1 MHADDPLPP
10 DEPLA
15 DRVTTGL
22 AKVGIA
28 LKQQAWAEAGGR
40 GLTPTQGQVLAL
52 LRANPEGLRMGALAR
67 QLGVTQPTASDS
79 VAALARKGLV
89 AKGPAAGD
97 GRAVVVRLTPAGG
110 LQAAAAAA
118 WPDFLLEAVGEL
130 SAAEQAAFLRALV
143 TMIRTLQERG
153 RIPVARMCVSCRFFR
168 PFRHSDPARPHHC
181 AFVDAPF
188 GDGEL
193 RLDCPDHAAAPP
205 EQAAATWRAFR
216 APTETAPA
224 DSRRDP

>member
-1 MHADDPLPP
+1 VVGSNDHLPA

-15 DRVTTGL
+15 QRVTTGL

-52 LRANPEGLRMGALAR
+52 LRATPGGLRLGALAA
-67 QLGVTQPTASDS
+67 QLGVTAPTASDS
-79 VAALARKGLV
+79 VAALHRKGLV
-89 AKGPAAGD
+89 AKEPVAAD
-97 GRAVVVRLTPAGG
+97 GRAVVVRLTPTGTRE
-110 LQAAAAAA
+110 AAAAAD
-118 WPDFLLEAVGEL
+118 WPDFLLEAVDEL

-143 TMIRTLQERG
+143 TMIRTLQDKG
-153 RIPVARMCVSCRFFR
+153 RIPVARMCVSCRFFQ
-168 PFRHSDPARPHHC
+168 PYRHDDPARPHHC

-188 GDGEL
+188 GDGQL

-205 EQAAATWRAFR
+205 EQAARTWHSFR
-216 APTETAPA
+216 APA
-224 DSRRDP
+224 DPRRDP

>member
-1 MHADDPLPP
+1 MAGDRHDPLPP

-15 DRVTTGL
+15 KRLTTGL
-22 AKVGIA
+22 AKVGLA

-52 LRANPEGLRMGALAR
+52 LRANPGGLRPGELAT
-67 QLGVTQPTASDS
+67 QLGVTAATTSDS

-89 AKGPAAGD
+89 TKAALAGD
-97 GRAVVVRLTPAGG
+97 GRAVVVRLTPAGTRE
-110 LQAAAAAA
+110 AAAAAA

-130 SAAEQAAFLRALV
+130 SAGEQAAFLRGLV
-143 TMIRTLQERG
+143 TMIRTLQRNG
-153 RIPVARMCVSCRFFR
+153 RIPVARMCVSCQFFR
-168 PFRHSDPARPHHC
+168 PFVHDDPAAPHHC

-193 RLDCPDHAAAPP
+193 RLDCPDHLTAPTG
-205 EQAAATWRAFR
+205 QAERTWHAFR
-216 APTETAPA
+216 TPTTP
-224 DSRRDP
+224 RRDP

>member
-1 MHADDPLPP
+1 VRANDPLPP
-10 DEPLA
+10 DQPL
-15 DRVTTGL
+15 DERVTTGL

-52 LRANPEGLRMGALAR
+52 LRANPGGLRMGALAR

-79 VAALARKGLV
+79 VAALQRKGLV
-89 AKGPAAGD
+89 AKGPLADD
-97 GRAVVVRLTPAGG
+97 GRAVVVRLTPAGVRD
-110 LQAAAAAA
+110 AAAAAA

-130 SAAEQAAFLRALV
+130 SDAEQAIFLRALV
-143 TMIRTLQERG
+143 TMIRTLQEKG

-168 PFRHSDPARPHHC
+168 PFRHDDPARPHHC

-193 RLDCPDHAAAPP
+193 RLDCPDHAVAPP
-205 EQAAATWRAFR
+205 DQATRTWAAFR
-216 APTETAPA
+216 ARAAA
-224 DSRRDP
+224 DPRRDP

>member
-1 MHADDPLPP
+1 MGADPLPP

-15 DRVTTGL
+15 RRVTTGL
-22 AKVGIA
+22 AKVGLA

-52 LRANPEGLRMGALAR
+52 LRASPGGLRLGVLAA
-67 QLGVTQPTASDS
+67 QLGVTAATTSDS

-89 AKGPAAGD
+89 AKAALAGD
-97 GRAVVVRLTPAGG
+97 RRAVLVQLTPAGVRE
-110 LQAAAAAA
+110 AAAAAA
-118 WPDFLLEAVGEL
+118 WPDFLLEAVDEL
-130 SAAEQAAFLRALV
+130 SPDEQAAFLRGLV

-168 PFRHSDPARPHHC
+168 PYRHDHPTTPHHC

-193 RLDCPDHAAAPP
+193 RLDCPDHLPAPAG
-205 EQAAATWRAFR
+205 QAERTWHAFR
-216 APTETAPA
+216 TP
-224 DSRRDP
+224 RRDP

>member
-1 MHADDPLPP
+1 MRPNDPLPA
-10 DEPLA
+10 EQPLA
-15 DRVTTGL
+15 ERVTTGL

-40 GLTPTQGQVLAL
+40 GLTPTQGQALAL
-52 LRANPEGLRMGALAR
+52 LRANPGGLRMGALAR

-79 VAALARKGLV
+79 VAALQRKGLV
-89 AKGPAAGD
+89 AKAPLAGD
-97 GRAVVVRLTPAGG
+97 GRAVVVRLTPAGVRE
-110 LQAAAAAA
+110 AAAAAA

-130 SAAEQAAFLRALV
+130 SDAEQAAFLRGLV
-143 TMIRTLQERG
+143 TMIRTLQEKG

-168 PFRHSDPARPHHC
+168 PFRHDDPARPHHC

-193 RLDCPDHAAAPP
+193 RLDCPDH
-205 EQAAATWRAFR
+205 Q
-216 APTETAPA
+216 TAPA
-224 DSRRDP
+224 DQAARNWQVFRALTADDPRSTS